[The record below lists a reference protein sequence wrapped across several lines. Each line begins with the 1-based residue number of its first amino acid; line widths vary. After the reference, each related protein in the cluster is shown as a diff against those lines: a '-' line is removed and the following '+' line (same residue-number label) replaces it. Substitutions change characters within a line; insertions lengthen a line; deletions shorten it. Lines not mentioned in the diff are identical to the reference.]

1 MKKYLLIILILF
13 TVQIFAQE
21 IEEPIE
27 NLPESKVSMQTIET
41 LKTAYITKELNL
53 SPDEAQK
60 FWPTYNNFIGELKKA
75 RMEYKGDVVAFE
87 ERKIIILKKYKDDF
101 KRILNNDNRVKKCFS
116 AAPEFHKFLRNEWKR
131 RQEIKRGGGMSN
143 NKPPIHSQNGGGAG
157 KLSNRPPHK

>member
-1 MKKYLLIILILF
+1 MKKYLIIIFTLF

-27 NLPESKVSMQTIET
+27 NLPENKVSIQTIEA

-75 RMEYKGDVVAFE
+75 RIEYKDDVVAFE
-87 ERKIIILKKYKDDF
+87 ERKVVILKC
-101 KRILNNDNRVKKCFS
+101 V
-116 AAPEFHKFLRNEWKR
+116 
-131 RQEIKRGGGMSN
+131 
-143 NKPPIHSQNGGGAG
+143 
-157 KLSNRPPHK
+157 

>member
-1 MKKYLLIILILF
+1 MLF

-60 FWPTYNNFIGELKKA
+60 FWPTYNSFVGELKKA
-75 RMEYKGDVVAFE
+75 RIEYKDDVVAFE
-87 ERKIIILKKYKDDF
+87 ERKVVILKKYKDDF
-101 KRILNNDNRVKKCFS
+101 KRILNNDDRVKRCFN
-116 AAPEFHKFLRNEWKR
+116 AAPEFHKILRKEWKR
-131 RQEIKRGGGMSN
+131 RQEMRRGSGGMSN
-143 NKPPIHSQNGGGAG
+143 NKSPICSPNGGGAR
-157 KLSNRPPHK
+157 KSPNKPPHK

>member
-1 MKKYLLIILILF
+1 MKKYLIIIFTLF

-27 NLPESKVSMQTIET
+27 NLPENKVSIQTIEA

-60 FWPTYNNFIGELKKA
+60 FWPTYNSFVGELKKA
-75 RMEYKGDVVAFE
+75 RIE
-87 ERKIIILKKYKDDF
+87 YKDDF

-116 AAPEFHKFLRNEWKR
+116 AAPEFHKLLRNEWKR